1 WARLAVER
9 GLPVMTEKPMAMDL
23 PTLEGLFQA
32 ARKTGA
38 ALVPMHTMRGVAEL
52 AAVSL
57 GTVAVYRG
65 WGGDTSTARSAVYA
79 LAGLK
84 GLFAAV
90 PGDPLCDM
98 RFGTDYPLTMGFK
111 VGYLDVLYLIAP
123 RIESE

>member
-1 WARLAVER
+1 
-9 GLPVMTEKPMAMDL
+9 M
-23 PTLEGLFQA
+23 
-32 ARKTGA
+32 
-38 ALVPMHTMRGVAEL
+38 
-52 AAVSL
+52 SL
-57 GTVAVYRG
+57 NNKWFNRFGM
-65 WGGDTSTARSAVYA
+65 
-79 LAGLK
+79 